1 MMFTGEALAH
11 TNFAN
16 TIHDIALLN
25 SLGVRLV
32 LAYGARPQ
40 IDAALSAR
48 NLKPHI
54 SNGLRI
60 TDEAALECVKA
71 AAGQLRLE
79 IEAQLSMG
87 LPNSPMHGA
96 RIRVVG
102 GNFVTAKP
110 MGILDGVDFCH
121 TGKVRRIDRKAINRQ
136 LDDSAIVLLPNIG
149 YSPTGEAFNLSVED
163 VATSSAIA
171 LQAEKLILFGQ
182 ESGITNNDGELVR
195 SLTLQDI
202 LTNANDL
209 NPSQANLLKAS
220 QKACAAGVNRIHV
233 VSHQEDGAL
242 LEELFTRD
250 GVGSLITQNRVETI
264 RTATVDDVGGI
275 LELIQPLESD
285 GVLVRRSRELLE
297 NEISQFTI
305 IELDG
310 MIIGCA
316 ALYPFDDDNT
326 TTKAAEVACVS
337 VHEDYRQD
345 NRGELLLSAM
355 EQHAKTLNIHALFVL
370 TTQSAHWFQE
380 RGFELSSVDKLP
392 DTRQQLYNLQRNSKV
407 FIKII

>member
-407 FIKII
+407 FIKTI